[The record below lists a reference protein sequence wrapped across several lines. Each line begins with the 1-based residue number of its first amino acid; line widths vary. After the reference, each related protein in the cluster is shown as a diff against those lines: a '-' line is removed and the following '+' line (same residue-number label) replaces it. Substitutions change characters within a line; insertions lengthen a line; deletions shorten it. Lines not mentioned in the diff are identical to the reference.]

1 MLFRGRGRA
10 HDHKFS
16 GSFCLKLA
24 YTCYVSSGRLN
35 KFENSPNIAEIHV
48 TIAVPFINMV
58 SHRLTRKSL
67 SGRWLHRHNLQ
78 SPVHVE
84 FVDHSEFTPS
94 SRPFCSVKRVC
105 ERWQNNRPK
114 QMMGRVYRAAQTSG
128 VFS

>member
-16 GSFCLKLA
+16 GSFCLKLT
-24 YTCYVSSGRLN
+24 YTCYVSSGCLN

-78 SPVHVE
+78 SLFTVE
-84 FVDHSEFTPS
+84 LLIIRNLPLAHA
-94 SRPFCSVKRVC
+94 PF
-105 ERWQNNRPK
+105 
-114 QMMGRVYRAAQTSG
+114 AASKGCAKDGKITG
-128 VFS
+128 PRR